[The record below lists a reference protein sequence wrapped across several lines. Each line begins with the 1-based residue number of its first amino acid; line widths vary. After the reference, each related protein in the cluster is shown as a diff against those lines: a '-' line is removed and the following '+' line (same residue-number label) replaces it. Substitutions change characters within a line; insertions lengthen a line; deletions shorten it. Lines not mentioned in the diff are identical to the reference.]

1 VKSGSPSDVDVVRRA
16 YRHRRE
22 RVDTPAVIEFIL
34 TERRKMMRYA
44 VERFVGSEIGRLR
57 ICDVGCGAGGDLS
70 YWHALGVPLDQL
82 AGTELLPDVLEMAR
96 RDLPAA
102 DLRLVDDFLVPWP
115 DRTFD
120 LTWSSMSLS
129 SIRDDSA
136 RRTLFNEMR
145 RVTRPGG
152 VVAIY
157 DFHLRKPTNH
167 DVVAMNRS
175 RVAGLGIP
183 PDTSIRVTP
192 FLPLLRFALGLPLP
206 LRGPATALL
215 PRTHTTW
222 MWQIR

>member
-1 VKSGSPSDVDVVRRA
+1 
-16 YRHRRE
+16 
-22 RVDTPAVIEFIL
+22 
-34 TERRKMMRYA
+34 
-44 VERFVGSEIGRLR
+44 
-57 ICDVGCGAGGDLS
+57 
-70 YWHALGVPLDQL
+70 
-82 AGTELLPDVLEMAR
+82 MAR

-136 RRTLFNEMR
+136 RRTVFNEMR